1 MYKLLLCWRY
11 LRTRYI
17 ALASIISV
25 TLGVATMIVVN
36 SVMAGFTTEMENRIH
51 GILSD
56 VVLESTSLEG
66 MPDAQWHM
74 EQIRAVAGQWIEA
87 MTPTVAVPA
96 MLSFQVPYGSG
107 KWITRPVYLI
117 GIDAATQG
125 QVSDFSKYL
134 QHPENRRQLSW
145 ELRHEGYDIRD
156 PQGGADARH
165 RPQMAAAGWPHRIR
179 RARYEEMLRWGKPSS
194 APSGP
199 SRQDSSSPG
208 PGSTDLQQP
217 LDSPGR
223 QQSAGS
229 SGVLQSHGSSD
240 VQQPSGSS
248 GLEPR
253 VGPERSD
260 QAPANPIRVLSE
272 SDPGRSGRVGVGW
285 GPKEPGDAA
294 PSPAGP
300 SSGLDLPSPLRSA
313 EGDPRRRGDPR
324 WNETA
329 ERIGRDGT
337 QMPSALARHQ
347 ETPERIGQTENRGPS
362 SPPADSAGGSE
373 PSNPAASDD
382 PFASRIEQ
390 QTFDPTRQQHTGA
403 VLGMG
408 LVSFRDAEGDDRF
421 VLLPGDDVKLTF
433 PTAGTPPKAI
443 SDTFTIVDL
452 YESKMSEYDSQFVF
466 VPIEKLQELRGMIDP
481 ATGARLVSSIQIKL
495 KPGVDGAMVRDL
507 LRAKFRP
514 ELYAVFTWRDKQG
527 PLLAA
532 VQMETAILNVLLFL
546 IICVSGF
553 GILAIF
559 FMIVVEKTRDIGILK
574 SLGASSRGVMG
585 IFLSYGLLL
594 GVTGSVAGLIL
605 GLLFVRY
612 INQIADWL
620 GKLTGRPLFD
630 PQIYYF
636 YKIPTMVQP
645 TTVTWIISGAVV
657 IAVLASVLPALRAAM
672 LRPVDALRYE

>member
-17 ALASIISV
+17 ALASVISV

-56 VVLESTSLEG
+56 VVLESTTLEG
-66 MPDAQWHM
+66 MPDAEWHM
-74 EQIRAVAGQWIEA
+74 EQIQAAAGEWIEA
-87 MTPTVAVPA
+87 MTPTVVVPA
-96 MLSFQVPYGSG
+96 MLSFQTPYGGG
-107 KWITRPVYLI
+107 KWITRPVHLI

-125 QVSDFSKYL
+125 RVSDFSKYL
-134 QHPENRRQLSW
+134 QHPDNRKQLSW
-145 ELRHEGYDIRD
+145 DLRQEGYDIRD
-156 PQGGADARH
+156 HQGGSEARE
-165 RPQMAAAGWPHRIR
+165 RPQMAAAGWLHRIR
-179 RARYEEMLRWGKPSS
+179 RARYEEMLRPKKNPPVASSSQTEPNSSEQRPAPAPAGTNRSAS
-194 APSGP
+194 APE
-199 SRQDSSSPG
+199 
-208 PGSTDLQQP
+208 
-217 LDSPGR
+217 
-223 QQSAGS
+223 
-229 SGVLQSHGSSD
+229 QSH
-240 VQQPSGSS
+240 
-248 GLEPR
+248 L
-253 VGPERSD
+253 
-260 QAPANPIRVLSE
+260 NPIRLLHEKNLSDSEPARFQSPSEE
-272 SDPGRSGRVGVGW
+272 SEPSGRESQGG
-285 GPKEPGDAA
+285 A
-294 PSPAGP
+294 
-300 SSGLDLPSPLRSA
+300 SGLKLPSPLRSRQTA
-313 EGDPRRRGDPR
+313 DSEEVAVRRRNTESPDRSSQEQGAALGHSGS
-324 WNETA
+324 THSA
-329 ERIGRDGT
+329 ESTR
-337 QMPSALARHQ
+337 SAEL
-347 ETPERIGQTENRGPS
+347 E
-362 SPPADSAGGSE
+362 
-373 PSNPAASDD
+373 D
-382 PFASRIEQ
+382 PFAGRVQTE
-390 QTFDPTRQQHTGA
+390 TFDPSRQQHTGA

-408 LVSFRDAEGDDRF
+408 LISFRDAEGDDRF

-495 KPGVDGAMVRDL
+495 KPGVDGNMVRDV
-507 LRAKFRP
+507 LRTKFRP
-514 ELYAVFTWRDKQG
+514 ELYAVFTWQDKQG
-527 PLLAA
+527 PLLNA
-532 VQMETAILNVLLFL
+532 VRMETAILNVLLFL

-574 SLGASSRGVMG
+574 SLGASSQGVMG

-594 GVTGSVAGLIL
+594 GLSGSAAGLVL

-612 INQIADWL
+612 INQIADLL

-636 YKIPTMVQP
+636 YKIPTIVQP
-645 TTVTWIISGAVV
+645 AMVGWVVLGAVS

-672 LRPVDALRYE
+672 LRPVEALRYE